1 MRLIAPIA
9 CAFTLLLSTTASA
22 QEPPPKIGPFV
33 FDIHGTVPRFPEDIN
48 LASSRSAPN
57 GAPLGIGDLPGS
69 GVLVFTDH
77 SPAVGA
83 TLELW
88 IEDFGVIPVEVVH
101 SSDRLCGLVVT
112 DPVAHREKLLTW
124 LRYMLK
130 IKTKDQ
136 PQDRRSPVFFCA
148 DITELAS
155 YRRK

>member
-1 MRLIAPIA
+1 M
-9 CAFTLLLSTTASA
+9 T
-22 QEPPPKIGPFV
+22 
-33 FDIHGTVPRFPEDIN
+33 
-48 LASSRSAPN
+48 SAPTVSSFPRQRRHSDRRQTARKRELKGELRIN
-57 GAPLGIGDLPGS
+57 GKAWPVHIGDLPGS

-77 SPAVGA
+77 APAVG
-83 TLELW
+83 LNLDLW
-88 IEDFGVIPVEVVH
+88 IEDFGVVPVEVVH

-112 DPVAHREKLLTW
+112 DPVAHREKLLVW

-130 IKTKDQ
+130 IKAEDQ

>member
-1 MRLIAPIA
+1 MTSASPVS
-9 CAFTLLLSTTASA
+9 AF
-22 QEPPPKIGPFV
+22 
-33 FDIHGTVPRFPEDIN
+33 PRQRRRNDRRKDARRRE
-48 LASSRSAPN
+48 LKGELRMN
-57 GAPLGIGDLPGS
+57 GQAWPVHIGDLPGS

-136 PQDRRSPVFFCA
+136 PQDRRAPVFFCA
-148 DITELAS
+148 DITELAA